1 MLVFNNNKLT
11 FVLRGLHKNDHTR
24 ITRITIKN
32 TDKNYNKILTKTT
45 HNELFHQKSTANSV
59 KSKFKK
65 ISFHFT
71 FKNSGGL

>member
-1 MLVFNNNKLT
+1 MNGNNNNNNKLT

-45 HNELFHQKSTANSV
+45 HNEITLQ
-59 KSKFKK
+59 
-65 ISFHFT
+65 IYI
-71 FKNSGGL
+71 